1 MPNNEAK
8 EFYKRCPVCGA
19 LPDTSSDG
27 KSCWC
32 SNSNCFAYTY
42 YIPIEQWNNR
52 PEEDK
57 LYERINFL
65 EETNGALNSCN
76 NKYLK
81 DTQIFLSRISR
92 LRLRAQFAEKMVEE
106 LTFKTLD
113 IVKLLNAIL
122 SITEDQKNIAEYY
135 NGKSEKS
142 D

>member
-1 MPNNEAK
+1 MPQYEL
-8 EFYKRCPVCGA
+8 FYKKCPVCGA
-19 LPDTSSDG
+19 LADISSDG
-27 KSCWC
+27 KICWC

-42 YIPIEQWNNR
+42 YIPMEQWNNR

-65 EETNGALNSCN
+65 EETNGALNA
-76 NKYLK
+76 
-81 DTQIFLSRISR
+81 R
-92 LRLRAQFAEKMVEE
+92 
-106 LTFKTLD
+106 